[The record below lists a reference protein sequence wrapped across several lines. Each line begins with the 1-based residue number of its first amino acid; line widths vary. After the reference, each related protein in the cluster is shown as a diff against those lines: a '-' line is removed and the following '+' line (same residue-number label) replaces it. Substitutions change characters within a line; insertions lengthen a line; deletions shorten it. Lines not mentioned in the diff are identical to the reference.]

1 MGREGCRHSCLS
13 LSNSATMKT
22 VLILSLLLAIAATA
36 LAGPRSTAYSLTI
49 ELSDDDIKF
58 LNEIGYSICI
68 VRDVVGFDLSSVWHA
83 IPPRQL
89 SQEIELQWEE
99 QFYVFHEETVYEAGD
114 VLRFNSEVQT
124 PLEQAWVFDTTFED
138 FKTPVASGSVLV
150 VDKHQSVHSLG
161 LAQIINGQVKAL
173 GSIPSSNGISVQL
186 TPKEYIY
193 VFIGRNKQS
202 ELLDITA
209 VSNPI
214 KVEYFG
220 TTSQKIKF
228 HRNDAKFILRAN

>member
-1 MGREGCRHSCLS
+1 MMRRY
-13 LSNSATMKT
+13 N
-22 VLILSLLLAIAATA
+22 VLGAVAVLSLLCGAFAAETTYK
-36 LAGPRSTAYSLTI
+36 LQIFL
-49 ELSDDDIKF
+49 EDEDIKF

-68 VRDVVGFDLSSVWHA
+68 VRDVVGFDLTSVWHA

-124 PLEQAWVFDTTFED
+124 PLEQAWIFDTTFED

-161 LAQIINGQVKAL
+161 LAQIINGKVKAL

-220 TTSQKIKF
+220 TTSQKITF
-228 HRNDAKFILRAN
+228 HKTDSSFALRGGTSRF